1 VYAPRYRQ
9 TNGRNFIE
17 LTADG
22 ERAFEL
28 AYSDVERAF
37 DAFNARRGETRPF
50 IVAAH
55 SQGTMLAERL
65 IARRISR
72 TPMRERLVAA
82 YLIGGRV
89 TVAGLRAAS
98 PDIAVCASATQV
110 RCVVAYNARSVGY
123 VPSRFE
129 LTVIDA
135 GPRLCVNP
143 LTWRDDDAI
152 APASA
157 NLGAV
162 FIESDVRSP
171 RPGFADAQCRDGT
184 LWIRSI
190 AKAPR
195 DFMSSQLDRVLGPG
209 NHHSIEFQLYYAN
222 LRANAQARVDAML
235 AERARPSTAPPAPT
249 P

>member
-1 VYAPRYRQ
+1 
-9 TNGRNFIE
+9 
-17 LTADG
+17 
-22 ERAFEL
+22 
-28 AYSDVERAF
+28 
-37 DAFNARRGETRPF
+37 
-50 IVAAH
+50 
-55 SQGTMLAERL
+55 M
-65 IARRISR
+65 
-72 TPMRERLVAA
+72 
-82 YLIGGRV
+82 
-89 TVAGLRAAS
+89 
-98 PDIAVCASATQV
+98 
-110 RCVVAYNARSVGY
+110 SV
-123 VPSRFE
+123 
-129 LTVIDA
+129 
-135 GPRLCVNP
+135 
-143 LTWRDDDAI
+143 I